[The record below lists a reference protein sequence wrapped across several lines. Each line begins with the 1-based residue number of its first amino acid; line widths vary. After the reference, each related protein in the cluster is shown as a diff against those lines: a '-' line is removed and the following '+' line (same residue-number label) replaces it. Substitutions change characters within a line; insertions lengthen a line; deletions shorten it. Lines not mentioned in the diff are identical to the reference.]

1 MSRDKSMQQAVE
13 EFRKK
18 SANAKDLPK
27 DLVEAIIE
35 AQANLAEQS
44 PLGCERAIADLVVA
58 HLDSE
63 ASK

>member
-13 EFRKK
+13 GFRKK

-27 DLVEAIIE
+27 DLVAALIE
-35 AQANLAEQS
+35 AQADLAEKS
-44 PLGCERAIADLVVA
+44 PTECERAIADLVVA

>member
-13 EFRKK
+13 GFRKK

-27 DLVEAIIE
+27 DLVAAIIE
-35 AQANLAEQS
+35 AQADLAEKS
-44 PLGCERAIADLVVA
+44 PTECQRKIADLVVA

-63 ASK
+63 VSK